1 MNWRERLAREL
12 SGAVLFEEPLAKH
25 TTYKIG
31 GPAEVYA
38 RPSTLEGVRKLLQIA
53 TEAAVPVFV
62 IGEGSN
68 LLVSD
73 AGVRGV
79 VLDLQ
84 DAAGQLVIRGE
95 EVEVGAGLPLQ
106 QMVETTARAGL
117 AGLENLAGIPGTVG
131 GAVVM
136 NAGAFGTEFFDLVSD
151 IDVMTSNG
159 EVQTIQRE
167 QLDVGYRRGYVP
179 ADGVIL
185 AARLRLRQGKR
196 EVLEKRVRE
205 ILARREAKQPL
216 EYPSC
221 GSVFKRPPG
230 DYAGRLIEAC
240 GCKGLRIGNAQVS
253 EKHANFIIN
262 LGGATAEDVLAVIRE
277 VRRRVADRFGVLLEP
292 EVRFV
297 GFDQPVAALLEVEG
311 VGEGEK

>member
-12 SGAVLFEEPLAKH
+12 SGAVLFEEPLARH

-38 RPSTLEGVRKLLQIA
+38 RPSTLEDVRKLLRIA
-53 TEAAVPVFV
+53 TEASVPVFV

-79 VLDLQ
+79 VLDLR
-84 DAAGQLVIRGE
+84 DAAGQLVIRDE

-106 QMVETTARAGL
+106 QVVETTARAGL

-151 IDVMTSNG
+151 IDVMTSAG
-159 EVQTIQRE
+159 EVHTIRRE

-185 AARLRLRQGKR
+185 AARLRLRQ
-196 EVLEKRVRE
+196 
-205 ILARREAKQPL
+205 
-216 EYPSC
+216 
-221 GSVFKRPPG
+221 
-230 DYAGRLIEAC
+230 
-240 GCKGLRIGNAQVS
+240 
-253 EKHANFIIN
+253 
-262 LGGATAEDVLAVIRE
+262 
-277 VRRRVADRFGVLLEP
+277 
-292 EVRFV
+292 
-297 GFDQPVAALLEVEG
+297 
-311 VGEGEK
+311 

>member
-1 MNWRERLAREL
+1 MNWRERLAQEL
-12 SGAVLFEEPLAKH
+12 DGTVLFEESLARH
-25 TTYKIG
+25 TTYRIG

-38 RPSTLEGVRKLLQIA
+38 RPRTLEDVHKSLRIA
-53 TEAAVPVFV
+53 AEAAVPVFV

-79 VLDLQ
+79 VLDLRE
-84 DAAGQLVIRGE
+84 AAGQLVIRGE
-95 EVEVGAGLPLQ
+95 EVEVGAGLPLNQ
-106 QMVETTARAGL
+106 LIEGAARAGL

-136 NAGAFGTEFFDLVSD
+136 NAGAFGTEFFDRVLD
-151 IDVMTSNG
+151 IGVLTAEGDICAVRRE
-159 EVQTIQRE
+159 EV
-167 QLDVGYRRGYVP
+167 DVGYRKGYVP
-179 ADGVIL
+179 SNGVIVST
-185 AARLRLRQGKR
+185 RLRLEKGER
-196 EVLEKRVRE
+196 ETLEDRIAE
-205 ILARREAKQPL
+205 ILARRAAKQPL

-230 DYAGRLIEAC
+230 DYAGRLIESC
-240 GCKGLRIGNAQVS
+240 GCKGLRVGRAQVS
-253 EKHANFIIN
+253 EKHANFIVN

-297 GFDQPVAALLEVEG
+297 GFERPVEALLDVG
-311 VGEGEK
+311 CVGEDEG